1 MPPPSAPGDPPPRRA
16 GGRRVLLLPAALALI
31 ALDVGAARIAH
42 GAAWRAL
49 RDALLLAALPVATRL
64 GATLRAR
71 RSERG
76 AAPASTTPDVAEA
89 PLDALTGLPQREA
102 FETALSAAGAQL
114 ADGRQLAVMALDLYQ
129 FGDFNQRWGHDC
141 GDALLRELAARLR
154 ALPGEALLA
163 RVGADAFALAWSDLE
178 ASAVEARMTQVLGT
192 LKASFEV
199 GGRAH
204 AVTAALGVALYPAD
218 TTQVEALL
226 GLAEAALFNRAQR
239 LLGDVTTEL
248 DPYGELSAELMR
260 WAGRF
265 LRRRARHLAEAFY
278 TRLRGEESSRRLL
291 DLLGDDGVEHLQRKQ
306 ESYLLQLLGAELDA
320 EWHAQ
325 KAAHLG
331 HLHAVVGV
339 PARALVAATS
349 WYQLTLTDLCQRIPG
364 RLSQRQLLV
373 RTISRRLE
381 IDLTLQTEAAQ
392 ALQLDLQKRL
402 QRLAVEMRGAQRWA
416 EVMDATL
423 DMIRHWPFLGFC
435 AFYTQDAHGEFVLEA
450 RTSGY
455 DALAPAMQEAGG
467 DAQAQPALLSSWSS
481 GRLETASGAG
491 ALHAAAPALAAALQR
506 AGLRSAAAL
515 PIDDGQGRIQAVIMI
530 YGRLPNQF
538 DTQWMGDL
546 LLNLQQTLSQTVH
559 ALRQAT
565 PPRVSADD
573 RALWRRRLF
582 DGGLT
587 MHLQPI
593 VSLADRRCVKVET
606 LARLQLADGRL
617 IAPGQFLPVL
627 SDQELNRL
635 FIEGLHRSLDH
646 LETLQRDGLELALSF
661 NLPPGTL
668 RHRDCLQWIRSAL
681 APRHIEPWRV
691 TFELLENEDI
701 ADQQSYTRAI
711 LGLHELGVK
720 LAMDDLGSG
729 YSSLQRLRT
738 LPFDL
743 VKVDQGL
750 LHAAEL
756 APQRSI
762 ALLGAL
768 VRLAH
773 GLNLSVAIE
782 GVETDERIELAQI
795 LGADLA
801 QGYALAR
808 PMPAAELPGWLGTQG
823 RPRPPHAASTRMGA
837 LAAHWQWEQ
846 GDQDAAA
853 PDPSR
858 AHLHCA
864 VGQFIALHGLQH
876 TRMAAHHAEMHLQ
889 ARTGGVHGAA
899 YLHARDAF
907 YAEMLALDVDATD
920 ALLLT

>member
-1 MPPPSAPGDPPPRRA
+1 
-16 GGRRVLLLPAALALI
+16 LLLPAALALI
-31 ALDVGAARIAH
+31 ALDVGAARVVH
-42 GAAWRAL
+42 GAVWRAA
-49 RDALLLAALPVATRL
+49 RDALLLGALPLAMRL
-64 GATLRAR
+64 GASVRAR
-71 RSERG
+71 RDAPG
-76 AAPASTTPDVAEA
+76 ATSAPPPPDTTEATGA
-89 PLDALTGLPQREA
+89 PLDKLTGLPQREA
-102 FETALSAAGAQL
+102 FETALAGAGAGL
-114 ADGRQLAVMALDLYQ
+114 EPGRQLAVMALDLYQ
-129 FGDFNQRWGHDC
+129 FGDFNQRWGQDC

-154 ALPGEALLA
+154 ALPGDALLA
-163 RVGADAFALAWSDLE
+163 RVGADAFALAWSGLE
-178 ASAVEARMTQVLGT
+178 SSAVEARMTQVLGT
-192 LKASFEV
+192 LKAPFEV
-199 GGRAH
+199 GGRGH

-218 TTQVEALL
+218 TAQVEALL
-226 GLAEAALFNRAQR
+226 GLAEAALFNRLQR

-248 DPYGELSAELMR
+248 DPYGALSAELMR

-265 LRRRARHLAEAFY
+265 LRRRVRHLVEAFY
-278 TRLRGEESSRRLL
+278 TRLRADESSRRVL
-291 DLLGDDGVEHLQRKQ
+291 DLLGDDGAEHLQRKQ

-320 EWHAQ
+320 DWHAQ
-325 KAAHLG
+325 RAAHLG
-331 HLHAVVGV
+331 HLHAMVGV

-349 WYQLTLTDLCQRIPG
+349 WYQLALTDLCQRIPG

-402 QRLAVEMRGAQRWA
+402 QRLAVALRGAQRWA

-423 DMIRHWPFLGFC
+423 DMVRHWPFLGFC
-435 AFYTQDAHGEFVLEA
+435 AFYSQDAHGQFVLEA
-450 RTSGY
+450 RTPGY
-455 DALAPAMQEAGG
+455 DSFAQALRDAGG
-467 DAQAQPALLSSWSS
+467 DAQAQPALRRGWSS
-481 GRLETASGAG
+481 GRLETVCGGA
-491 ALHAAAPALAAALQR
+491 ALRVAAPELAAALSQG
-506 AGLRSAAAL
+506 GLRSAAVL
-515 PIDDGQGRIQAVIMI
+515 PVDDGQGRIQAVIMI

-538 DTQWMGDL
+538 DTPWMNDL

-582 DGGLT
+582 DGGLA

-606 LARLQLADGRL
+606 LARLQLADGRV
-617 IAPGQFLPVL
+617 ISPGQFLPVL

-635 FIEGLHRSLDH
+635 FIEGLHLSLDH
-646 LETLQRDGLELALSF
+646 LETLQRDGLELELSF

-668 RHRDCLQWIRSAL
+668 RHRDCLNWIRSAL
-681 APRHIEPWRV
+681 APRHIEPRRV

-743 VKVDQGL
+743 VKIDQGL

-768 VRLAH
+768 VRLAQ
-773 GLNLSVAIE
+773 GLDLRVAIE
-782 GVETDERIELAQI
+782 GLETDERVELAQI

-808 PMPAAELPGWLGTQG
+808 PMPASELPGWLGTQG
-823 RPRPPHAASTRMGA
+823 RPHPPRAAATRMGA
-837 LAAHWQWEQ
+837 LAAHWLWEQ

-853 PDPSR
+853 PDPGR

-864 VGQFIALHGLQH
+864 IGHFIALHGLQH
-876 TRMAAHHAEMHLQ
+876 TPLAAHHAEMHLQ
-889 ARTGGVHGAA
+889 ARAGGVHGAA

-920 ALLLT
+920 AMLLN